1 MTVRMY
7 KILTVMEKKYSKDY
21 LENSLILNE
30 LKARFISNEC
40 LLDSLNEQS
49 EHYRDFSGHQ
59 TSRTILSQS
68 VTIQILLNEAENLK
82 RTTSW
87 LKGEIQS
94 YQDRLVVIQNKIK
107 KIKEKRDN
115 L

>member
-1 MTVRMY
+1 MTVRMN
-7 KILTVMEKKYSKDY
+7 KILKAMEKKYSKDY
-21 LENSLILNE
+21 SETKSILNE
-30 LKARFISNEC
+30 LNDRFASNES
-40 LLDSLNEQS
+40 LLDSISKQS

-59 TSRTILSQS
+59 TSRTLLSQS

-82 RTTSW
+82 KTTFW
-87 LKGEIQS
+87 LKREIQI
-94 YQDRLVVIQNKIK
+94 YQDRLFVIQNKIQ